1 MPSVAKLLEE
11 KHLLEQK
18 QAETVEMEMHERNTE
33 VSSDESLISFRSLK
47 HAVMESV
54 GVLEVTIVRS
64 GNLNNTVQ
72 CRVVSRDGTATV
84 VEDYGQVDQTIVFG
98 PQATEQKVSVS
109 IVDDDQYEPDEEF
122 YLDLIDASE
131 KSKISTCAKTCTIEI
146 IDDDTPGALSF
157 EYATY
162 TAVESQP
169 YLTGSVLRKNGADG
183 KISVELI
190 CVDETAVSGTN
201 YVGDPLVLEFAH
213 HSTEATFSIPLIDTN
228 QGEP

>member
-11 KHLLEQK
+11 KHLLEQSPP
-18 QAETVEMEMHERNTE
+18 ADADMEMQERNSE
-33 VSSDESLISFRSLK
+33 ISPDESLISFRSLK

-54 GVLEVTIVRS
+54 GVLQVTILRS
-64 GNLNNTVQ
+64 GNLDDTVH
-72 CRVVSRDGTATV
+72 CHVVSRDGTATA
-84 VEDYGQVDQTIVFG
+84 VEDYGPVDQKIVFG
-98 PQATEQKVSVS
+98 PQMTEQTVSVS

-131 KSKISTCAKTCTIEI
+131 KSKISTNAKTCTIEI

-169 YLTGSVLRKNGADG
+169 FLTGSVLRKNGADG

-190 CVDETAVSGTN
+190 CVDETAVAGTN
-201 YVGDPLVLEFAH
+201 YVGDPIILTFAH